1 MPILRVAAHRTDG
14 VLQGSSRDNKLE
26 RTASVEH
33 IGPNT
38 IEVALYLIEERSER
52 VVDTL
57 IVAELDD
64 IAVGIA
70 KHAHVTD
77 RLGKVDRFPFK
88 TTSRGRLGG
97 GRINI
102 GTLGHLHTE
111 VRERKELWLLIPVMF
126 IEVHQYQY
134 ERMLRR
140 CRVSE
145 PCRLTCIIGSTLN
158 QP

>member
-64 IAVGIA
+64 IAVG
-70 KHAHVTD
+70 
-77 RLGKVDRFPFK
+77 FPFK

-111 VRERKELWLLIPVMF
+111 VRERKELWLLIAVMF